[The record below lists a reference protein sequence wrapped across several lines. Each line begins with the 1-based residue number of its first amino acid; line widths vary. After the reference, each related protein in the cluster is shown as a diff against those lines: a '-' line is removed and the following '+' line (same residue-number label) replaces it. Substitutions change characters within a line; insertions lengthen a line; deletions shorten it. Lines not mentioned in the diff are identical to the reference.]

1 MYVRKSDLFVG
12 TAIILYIVFF
22 ALSPP
27 AVVRTVLSNPA
38 GMAAC
43 FGVAVYTALYHSRA
57 IGALLIVAL
66 LASMTQVSEH
76 LTNPSVPAWSP
87 TKNYVGGDKMT
98 VGGKTYTA
106 KGGNIGIDSSNSMF
120 SVYWQEDTAPA
131 VVPAVSPSP
140 TPTTGGRS
148 LAEINKEIDYLKSV
162 GLTET
167 SENDTMKK
175 AVAERNALQ
184 GAGVERPQPST
195 PAAASPPT
203 TPPPAPAAPPKPVMS
218 CNIEN
223 FASY

>member
-27 AVVRTVLSNPA
+27 AVVSTVLSNPA

-120 SVYWQEDTAPA
+120 SVYWQEDTPA
-131 VVPAVSPSP
+131 ATTPPP
-140 TPTTGGRS
+140 TPTLIPGTAGRT
-148 LAEINKEIDYLKSV
+148 LAEINKEIDDLKKF

-167 SENDTMKK
+167 SDNEAMKK
-175 AVAERNALQ
+175 LVAERNALQ
-184 GAGVERPQPST
+184 GAGVERPGSST
-195 PAAASPPT
+195 PPAASPPT
-203 TPPPAPAAPPKPVMS
+203 TPPPAAAAPPKPVMS

>member
-27 AVVRTVLSNPA
+27 AAVRTVLSNPA

-66 LASMTQVSEH
+66 LASMTQVTEH
-76 LTNPSVPAWSP
+76 LTGGAWSP
-87 TKNYVGGDKMT
+87 NTQYNVGDSVILQGYTFTAAKSNKGIPPGTDLDSGHWTAEKGADLSKLVQKN
-98 VGGKTYTA
+98 
-106 KGGNIGIDSSNSMF
+106 
-120 SVYWQEDTAPA
+120 
-131 VVPAVSPSP
+131 P
-140 TPTTGGRS
+140 TPTPTSGGRS
-148 LAEINKEIDYLKSV
+148 LADINKEIDYLKSL

-167 SENDTMKK
+167 SDNDAMKK

-184 GAGVERPQPST
+184 GAGVERPQPSN
-195 PAAASPPT
+195 PAVASPPT
-203 TPPPAPAAPPKPVMS
+203 TPPPPEAAPPKPVMS

>member
-27 AVVRTVLSNPA
+27 SVVSTVLSNPA

-76 LTNPSVPAWSP
+76 LTNPSVPAWSA

-120 SVYWQEDTAPA
+120 SVYWKEDTPA
-131 VVPAVSPSP
+131 ATTPQPS
-140 TPTTGGRS
+140 PTTGGRS
-148 LAEINKEIDYLKSV
+148 LADINKEIDYLKSL

-167 SENDTMKK
+167 SENDAMKK

-195 PAAASPPT
+195 PPAASPPT
-203 TPPPAPAAPPKPVMS
+203 TPPPAETAPPKPVMS

>member
-1 MYVRKSDLFVG
+1 
-12 TAIILYIVFF
+12 
-22 ALSPP
+22 
-27 AVVRTVLSNPA
+27 
-38 GMAAC
+38 MAAC

-120 SVYWQEDTAPA
+120 SVYWQEDTPTPTPA
-131 VVPAVSPSP
+131 
-140 TPTTGGRS
+140 PTTGGRS
-148 LAEINKEIDYLKSV
+148 LADINKEIDYLKSL

-167 SENDTMKK
+167 SDNDAMKK

-184 GAGVERPQPST
+184 GAGVERPQPSN
-195 PAAASPPT
+195 PAVASPPT
-203 TPPPAPAAPPKPVMS
+203 TPPPPETAPPKPVMS